1 MYSENTNK
9 NFVVAER
16 YYERAALMFSN
27 SGNAQNQ
34 VFISSNRLIILELLQ
49 FSLIL
54 QLAVLATYSDAE
66 FVAIYH
72 YCRSIMVEH
81 PFTGGFENLMTMFNK
96 NAVAYSTLKKQK
108 VLFDPIVSVGS
119 SRKLD
124 KPKKVDNSKLK
135 YFLTKFIRLHGL
147 LFDWSTQMH
156 RYHSQVDTSS
166 STATSSTLSYS
177 AFSHLK
183 LNSSAAQPEGF
194 GSEEINVDM
203 YFTLLHNVLDEYDQQ
218 LMQSALSDQILV
230 KLVAICFF
238 SVHYGSERSNNIL
251 LHHSTVE
258 NRPNSATRSTSESLA
273 LITLFGIINRL
284 FLTF

>member
-1 MYSENTNK
+1 
-9 NFVVAER
+9 
-16 YYERAALMFSN
+16 
-27 SGNAQNQ
+27 
-34 VFISSNRLIILELLQ
+34 
-49 FSLIL
+49 
-54 QLAVLATYSDAE
+54 
-66 FVAIYH
+66 
-72 YCRSIMVEH
+72 
-81 PFTGGFENLMTMFNK
+81 
-96 NAVAYSTLKKQK
+96 
-108 VLFDPIVSVGS
+108 
-119 SRKLD
+119 LD
-124 KPKKVDNSKLK
+124 CWTS
-135 YFLTKFIRLHGL
+135 LHGL

-203 YFTLLHNVLDEYDQQ
+203 YVTLLHNVLDEYDQQ

-258 NRPNSATRSTSESLA
+258 NRLNSATRSTSESLA

-284 FLTF
+284 FLIF